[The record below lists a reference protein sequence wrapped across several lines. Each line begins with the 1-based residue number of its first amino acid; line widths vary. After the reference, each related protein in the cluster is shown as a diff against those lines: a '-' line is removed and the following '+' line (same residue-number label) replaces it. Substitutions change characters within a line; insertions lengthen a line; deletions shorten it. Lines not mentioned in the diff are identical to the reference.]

1 MSNIT
6 TTEKGSRESEIVSL
20 LQVQDSQGLVLLYE
34 HYSPALY
41 HIVLRIVRRE
51 EVAQEV
57 LQDVFVKIWKQSKSY
72 DVGKGRLFT
81 WMSRIAKNAAID
93 KTRSK
98 NYKSTNR
105 TDSIENFV
113 GDSVDFSNNIKLKDS
128 GLRKVVSQLD
138 DKYHE
143 IIDYLYFKDFTQSE
157 TSEAL
162 GIPLGTVKSRSRL
175 ALKALRQL
183 LQNEQFLL
191 PIILILSELV

>member
-1 MSNIT
+1 MSNFIQ
-6 TTEKGSRESEIVSL
+6 EKKSREQEIVSL
-20 LQVQDSQGLVLLYE
+20 LQLQDSKGLVLLYE
-34 HYSPALY
+34 HYSSSLY
-41 HIVLRIVRRE
+41 HIVIRIVRRE

-57 LQDVFVKIWKQSKSY
+57 LQDVFVKIWSQSKSY

-98 NYKSTNR
+98 NFKSTSK

-113 GDSVDFSNNIKLKDS
+113 GDSISFSNSIRVKDS
-128 GLRKVVSQLD
+128 GLRKVVEQLD

-191 PIILILSELV
+191 PILVVLTGL

>member
-1 MSNIT
+1 MSNST
-6 TTEKGSRESEIVSL
+6 QEKNTREQKIVSL
-20 LQVQDSQGLVLLYE
+20 LHLQDSQGLILLYE

-57 LQDVFVKIWKQSKSY
+57 LQDVFVKIWSQSKSY

-98 NYKSTNR
+98 NYKATNR
-105 TDSIENFV
+105 TDSMEKFV
-113 GDSVDFSNNIKLKDS
+113 GDSIDFSSSINIKDS

-138 DKYHE
+138 NKYHE

-162 GIPLGTVKSRSRL
+162 SIPLGTVKSRSRL

-183 LQNEQFLL
+183 LQNEQFFLPLFVLL
-191 PIILILSELV
+191 TGL

>member
-1 MSNIT
+1 MSNSIQ
-6 TTEKGSRESEIVSL
+6 EKNTREQEIVSL
-20 LQVQDSQGLVLLYE
+20 LHLQDSKGLILLYE

-57 LQDVFVKIWKQSKSY
+57 LQDVFVKIWSQSKSY

-98 NYKSTNR
+98 NYKATNR
-105 TDSIENFV
+105 TDSMEKFV
-113 GDSVDFSNNIKLKDS
+113 GDSIDFSSSINIKDS
-128 GLRKVVSQLD
+128 GLRKVVGQLD
-138 DKYHE
+138 NKYHE

-183 LQNEQFLL
+183 LQNEQFFLPLFVLL
-191 PIILILSELV
+191 TGF

>member
-1 MSNIT
+1 MSNSSQ
-6 TTEKGSRESEIVSL
+6 EKHTREQEIVSL
-20 LQVQDSQGLVLLYE
+20 LHLQDSKGLVLLYE
-34 HYSPALY
+34 HYSSALY

-57 LQDVFVKIWKQSKSY
+57 LQDVFVKIWSQSKSY
-72 DVGKGRLFT
+72 DVGKGKLFT

-98 NYKSTNR
+98 NYKATNR

-113 GDSVDFSNNIKLKDS
+113 GDSIDFSNNINLKDS

-138 DKYHE
+138 TKYHE

-191 PIILILSELV
+191 PLFALSMGL

>member
-1 MSNIT
+1 MSNSIQ
-6 TTEKGSRESEIVSL
+6 EKKSREQEIVSL
-20 LQVQDSQGLVLLYE
+20 LQLQDSKGLVLLYE
-34 HYSPALY
+34 HYSSALY
-41 HIVLRIVRRE
+41 HIVIRIVRRE

-57 LQDVFVKIWKQSKSY
+57 LQDVFVKIWSQSKSY

-98 NYKSTNR
+98 NFKSTNK

-113 GDSVDFSNNIKLKDS
+113 GDNISFSNSINVKDS
-128 GLRKVVSQLD
+128 GLRKVVGQLD
-138 DKYHE
+138 GKYHE

-175 ALKALRQL
+175 ALKALRKL

-191 PIILILSELV
+191 PILVILTGL

>member
-1 MSNIT
+1 MSNSIQ
-6 TTEKGSRESEIVSL
+6 EKKSREQEIVSL
-20 LQVQDSQGLVLLYE
+20 LQLQDSKGLVLLYE
-34 HYSPALY
+34 HYSSALY
-41 HIVLRIVRRE
+41 HIVIRIVRRE

-57 LQDVFVKIWKQSKSY
+57 LQDVFVKIWSQSKSY

-98 NYKSTNR
+98 NFKSTNR

-113 GDSVDFSNNIKLKDS
+113 GDSINFSNGIKVKDS
-128 GLRKVVSQLD
+128 GLRKVVGQLD

-191 PIILILSELV
+191 PILVILTGL

>member
-1 MSNIT
+1 MSNT
-6 TTEKGSRESEIVSL
+6 TQERSSREKEIVSL
-20 LQVQDSQGLVLLYE
+20 LQVQDSKGLVLLYE

-41 HIVLRIVRRE
+41 HVVLRIVRRE

-57 LQDVFVKIWKQSKSY
+57 LQDVFVKIWKQSNSY
-72 DVGKGRLFT
+72 DVGRGRLFT

-98 NYKSTNR
+98 NFKATNR
-105 TDSIENFV
+105 TDSIDNFV
-113 GDSVDFSNNIKLKDS
+113 GDSVDFSNNINIKDS
-128 GLRKVVSQLD
+128 GLRKVVSELD

-157 TSEAL
+157 TSKAL

-191 PIILILSELV
+191 PIPLILSGL

>member
-1 MSNIT
+1 MSNSIQ
-6 TTEKGSRESEIVSL
+6 EKSSREQEIVSL
-20 LQVQDSQGLVLLYE
+20 LQLQDSKGLILLYE
-34 HYSPALY
+34 HYSSALY
-41 HIVLRIVRRE
+41 HIVIRIVRRE

-57 LQDVFVKIWKQSKSY
+57 LQDVFVKIWSQSKSY

-113 GDSVDFSNNIKLKDS
+113 GDSVDFSNSINIKDS
-128 GLRKVVSQLD
+128 GLRKVVGQLD

-157 TSEAL
+157 TSKAL

-175 ALKALRQL
+175 ALKALRKL

-191 PIILILSELV
+191 PILLILTGL

>member
-1 MSNIT
+1 MSNT
-6 TTEKGSRESEIVSL
+6 TQEKESREQEIITL
-20 LQVQDSQGLVLLYE
+20 LQVQDNKGLILLYE
-34 HYSPALY
+34 HYSAALY
-41 HIVLRIVRRE
+41 HIVLRIVRRD

-57 LQDVFVKIWKQSKSY
+57 LQDVFVKIWKQSQSY
-72 DVGKGRLFT
+72 DVSKGRLFT

-98 NYKSTNR
+98 NYKSTTK
-105 TDSIENFV
+105 TDSMDTLV
-113 GDSVDFSNNIKLKDS
+113 GDSVDFSNSMNLKDS
-128 GLRKVVSQLD
+128 GLRKVVTQLD

-157 TSEAL
+157 TSKAL

-191 PIILILSELV
+191 PILLILSGL

>member
-1 MSNIT
+1 MSKIT
-6 TTEKGSRESEIVSL
+6 QERSSREKEIVSL
-20 LQVQDSQGLVLLYE
+20 LQVQDNKGLILLYE

-57 LQDVFVKIWKQSKSY
+57 LQDVFVKIWNQSKSY
-72 DVGKGRLFT
+72 DVGRGRLFT

-98 NYKSTNR
+98 NFKTTGR

-113 GDSVDFSNNIKLKDS
+113 GDSIDFSNSIKLKDS
-128 GLRKVVSQLD
+128 GLRKVVSELD

-157 TSEAL
+157 TSKAL

-183 LQNEQFLL
+183 LKNEQFLL
-191 PIILILSELV
+191 PIILILSGL